1 MLNLS
6 GNILYGTTE
15 RGGGLD
21 NGTVFAVNADG
32 TGFTNLHSFFG
43 SADGDSI
50 DAGVGLSGNMLY
62 GTAVYGGIFENGTV
76 FAVNTYGVGFTTLHS
91 FSAYPASAPYT
102 NSDGTSPTGGLV
114 LSGNMLYGTAVYG
127 GGFENGTVFAV
138 NTNGSGFTNLHSF
151 TTTSGSPATNS
162 DGASPYESLILSGS
176 TLYGMTPAGGNSG
189 NGVVFRLNTDGSGFT
204 NLHSFTATSGS
215 TFRTNSD
222 GAQPR
227 GLILLSNTLYGTA
240 SGGGSSGQGTVFKAN
255 TDGSGFTNLHSF
267 TALSNI
273 INGTNSDGAQPVGGL
288 ILSGGTLYGTAFVGG
303 SFQNGTVFAVSPDGT
318 GFITLHS
325 FATGSSLP
333 NPTNSE
339 GMQPLAGLIVL
350 GNTLYGTT
358 SLGGSAGYGTVFSL
372 SLPSPPQ
379 LAINRSAENVVLTW
393 PTNATGLTLQSAT
406 NLTSHVWTTVS
417 PAPVIVNGRNTV
429 TNSISGTQQF
439 FRLTQ

>member
-204 NLHSFTATSGS
+204 NLHSFTA
-215 TFRTNSD
+215 
-222 GAQPR
+222 
-227 GLILLSNTLYGTA
+227 
-240 SGGGSSGQGTVFKAN
+240 
-255 TDGSGFTNLHSF
+255 
-267 TALSNI
+267 LSNI